1 MKLIRRGKKAV
12 FLDRDGVLNVKRDD
26 YVKSEDELII
36 LPNIDKELIRLR
48 DNGYQLIIIT
58 NQSVINRGIIA
69 ADEELKINKKL
80 LDYLLSHGVK
90 ISKIYVCPH
99 RPDENCLCRKPNT
112 GMIDSAVKEFQI
124 DLKKSWFI
132 GDSES
137 DMEVAKQVGCNF
149 FKVGIKTD
157 LKHAVDHILFHS

>member
-26 YVKSEDELII
+26 YVKSEEELII
-36 LPNIDKELIRLR
+36 LSNIDKELIRLR

-80 LDYLLSHGVK
+80 LDYLLLHGVK

-149 FKVGIKTD
+149 FKVGIKIN
-157 LKHAVDHILFHS
+157 LKHAVDHILIHS